1 MIISMLMLL
10 RRQYDLFFLIIVNI
24 IITSSYSCSFLFGS
38 LDVLLQSVQWL
49 QVDHWLNKRP
59 FDAPAK
65 AAPKPVGRVLVIGA
79 GPAGLAAARHLQV
92 TTITFR

>member
-1 MIISMLMLL
+1 
-10 RRQYDLFFLIIVNI
+10 
-24 IITSSYSCSFLFGS
+24 
-38 LDVLLQSVQWL
+38 
-49 QVDHWLNKRP
+49 VDHWLNKRP

-92 TTITFR
+92 TMILLNHLYISFSKTVRGR